1 MSLADQF
8 EAAAVA
14 VLPIDTWVEQHPE
27 RDTIK
32 RYAANPAIPTARFH
46 AILRAEGC
54 KVGKDA
60 VATFRR
66 ANGYVAR

>member
-1 MSLADQF
+1 MSLAAQF
-8 EAAAVA
+8 EEAAVA
-14 VLPIDTWVEQHPE
+14 TVPIDVWVDEHPE
-27 RDTIK
+27 ADTIR

-60 VATFRR
+60 VTTFRK

>member
-1 MSLADQF
+1 MGLADQF
-8 EAAAVA
+8 EAAATITP
-14 VLPIDTWVEQHPE
+14 PIDEWVEQHPE
-27 RDTIK
+27 ADTIR

-46 AILRAEGC
+46 AILRNEGC

-66 ANGYVAR
+66 AHGYVAR

>member
-1 MSLADQF
+1 MSLAAQF
-8 EAAAVA
+8 EEAAVA
-14 VLPIDTWVEQHPE
+14 AVPIDVWVDEHPE
-27 RDTIK
+27 ADTIR

-60 VATFRR
+60 VTTFRK
-66 ANGYVAR
+66 ANGYVTR

>member
-1 MSLADQF
+1 MNLAAQF
-8 EAAAVA
+8 EEAAVA
-14 VLPIDTWVEQHPE
+14 TVNINTWVDEHPE
-27 RDTIK
+27 ADTIR

-46 AILRAEGC
+46 AILRNEGC

-60 VATFRR
+60 VTTFRK